1 MHGEPR
7 VVCQPRPHPRV
18 LMSAV
23 VVCDDM
29 HIQFSRD
36 ALVDLLEKGKEL
48 LVTMPGFAVGQ
59 NGTVCH
65 IQGCKQGCRAM
76 PQVVVGNALYIPQ
89 AHGQYRLGTLKRLDL
104 RLLIYA

>member
-7 VVCQPRPHPRV
+7 VVCQPRPHLRV

-23 VVCDDM
+23 VVRDDM

-59 NGTVCH
+59 ERFRLPYPGLQTS
-65 IQGCKQGCRAM
+65 
-76 PQVVVGNALYIPQ
+76 VVVP
-89 AHGQYRLGTLKRLDL
+89 
-104 RLLIYA
+104 